1 MRFLASSEKIPGVKE
16 VEPSSTLSYQ
26 YSFFMSI
33 LASGGN
39 SNPDAESSVQNGRKS
54 KPGASKPSCTR
65 KVILGLVLFGLG
77 GGCVLY
83 VKGSLINRS

>member
-1 MRFLASSEKIPGVKE
+1 
-16 VEPSSTLSYQ
+16 
-26 YSFFMSI
+26 MSI
-33 LASGGN
+33 LASGN
-39 SNPDAESSVQNGRKS
+39 SNPDAESVPKGRKS
-54 KPGASKPSCTR
+54 GASKPNCTR